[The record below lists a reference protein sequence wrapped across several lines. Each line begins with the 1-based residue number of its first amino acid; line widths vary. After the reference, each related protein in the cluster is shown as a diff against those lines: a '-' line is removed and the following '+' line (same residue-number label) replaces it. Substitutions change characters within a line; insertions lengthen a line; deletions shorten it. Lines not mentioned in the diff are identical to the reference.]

1 MIKMNMKNY
10 LIIGI
15 ILLFP
20 FRLFADEP
28 VKAIYAKITNP
39 DNKEV
44 TVVAHRADWRFAPEN
59 SLAAIESSIRLG
71 ADVVELDVQKTK
83 DGQLILM
90 HDKTLDRTTTGKGK
104 VVEWTLDSIR
114 TLRLKN
120 GAALRTKH
128 RVPTL
133 EEALLTAKGRVMVN
147 LDKAYPIFDEI
158 FPILEKTGTVEQIIM
173 KGSKPVAEV
182 KKDLG
187 KYLDRIIY
195 MPIVH
200 LDRPGA
206 MQQIDDFMKELHL
219 VAFELLFESDTCQL
233 PKQVRTKLEG
243 KSKIWYNT
251 LWDTMAGGHDD
262 DKSLENPDEGYGYL
276 IDKLGA
282 TIIQTDRTAYLLE
295 YLQARKKRNEHKI
308 DAFH

>member
-1 MIKMNMKNY
+1 MKRF
-10 LIIGI
+10 IGI
-15 ILLFP
+15 LIAVGCVICISAQNRVERIREEMLAPNRTSVL
-20 FRLFADEP
+20 
-28 VKAIYAKITNP
+28 
-39 DNKEV
+39 
-44 TVVAHRADWRFAPEN
+44 VVAHRADWRFAPEN
-59 SLAAIESSIRLG
+59 SLAAIENSIRLG
-71 ADVVELDVQKTK
+71 ADVVELDIQKTK

-104 VVEWTLDSIR
+104 IAEWTLDSIR

-120 GAALRTKH
+120 GAALKTKH

-158 FPILEKTGTVEQIIM
+158 FPILEKTGTVGQIIM

-206 MQQIDDFMKELHL
+206 MQQIDDFMKELHP

-233 PKQVRTKLEG
+233 PKQVRAKLEG

-276 IDKLGA
+276 IDTLGA

-295 YLQARKKRNEHKI
+295 YLQTRKKRNEHKA

>member
-1 MIKMNMKNY
+1 MKRF
-10 LIIGI
+10 IGI
-15 ILLFP
+15 LIAVGCVICISAQNRVERIREEMLAPNRTSVL
-20 FRLFADEP
+20 
-28 VKAIYAKITNP
+28 
-39 DNKEV
+39 
-44 TVVAHRADWRFAPEN
+44 VVAHRADWRFAPEN
-59 SLAAIESSIRLG
+59 SLAAIENSIRLG
-71 ADVVELDVQKTK
+71 ADVVELDIQKTK

-104 VVEWTLDSIR
+104 IAEWTLDSIR

-120 GAALRTKH
+120 GAALKTKH

-158 FPILEKTGTVEQIIM
+158 FPILEKTGTVGQIIM

-206 MQQIDDFMKELHL
+206 MQQIDDFMKELHP

-233 PKQVRTKLEG
+233 PKQVRAKLEG

-276 IDKLGA
+276 IDTLGA